1 MLAPHDG
8 NDTVLHSQADGLPS
22 YLDDNSDQPVVVA
35 PCLMPHDDDS
45 ALVLNDDD
53 ETHLPASPLQPL
65 AALLQRPEHLTWV
78 FAGTRLT
85 GDATFGDGRL
95 PGEWFAEEWRAE
107 SGRLTDLV
115 IDATWPGCTL
125 AILKSHL
132 KSRVVRH
139 RPEIAVLFIDAAD
152 STSGIDELL
161 QFERRLVA
169 ILSVLS
175 EIGAQTVLVQP
186 ALESHPSDID
196 REIFFEAVVGI
207 GKERG
212 AIHVVLPPQTSPA
225 IRLKTPASPARHAA
239 LELCRHAVQVALA
252 QSGVTENAQ

>member
-8 NDTVLHSQADGLPS
+8 NDAVLPQADGLPS
-22 YLDDNSDQPVVVA
+22 YLDDASDHLDLVA
-35 PCLMPHDDDS
+35 PCITPHDDDS

-53 ETHLPASPLQPL
+53 EAAHLPASPLQPL
-65 AALLQRPEHLTWV
+65 AALLQRPEPLTWV

-152 STSGIDELL
+152 STGGIEELP

-175 EIGAQTVLVQP
+175 EIGASAVLVQP
-186 ALESHPSDID
+186 ALEASPAKID

-207 GKERG
+207 AKERG
-212 AIHVVLPPQTSPA
+212 AIHVTLPQRTSSG
-225 IRLKTPASPARHAA
+225 IRLKTPDSPARHAA
-239 LELCRHAVQVALA
+239 LDLCRHAVQVAT
-252 QSGVTENAQ
+252 QHCPT